1 MDMNQLFYHHQ
12 MALIEAD
19 RAKRNGVGAGAAHS
33 DLSHHYAKRI
43 DEYRAQRGL
52 TAYFPDPEAAPEG

>member
-19 RAKRNGVGAGAAHS
+19 RAKRDGAGAAHS

-52 TAYFPDPEAAPEG
+52 TAYFPDTDAAPEG